1 MTLLDIH
8 PGKKKKKNDYQ
19 NDACSPMFK
28 VALFIIAKIWKQSK
42 SPSTDEWKKE
52 VVYTYT
58 IEYHSAVKEK
68 KKKNE
73 TLPFATM
80 WMDLASIMLSE
91 KCHTEKDNSKLSF
104 ICGRHKT
111 KQANVPNRREINSQI

>member
-1 MTLLDIH
+1 MEKRSGIH
-8 PGKKKKKNDYQ
+8 IYNRISLSCKGK
-19 NDACSPMFK
+19 
-28 VALFIIAKIWKQSK
+28 
-42 SPSTDEWKKE
+42 
-52 VVYTYT
+52 
-58 IEYHSAVKEK
+58 K

-111 KQANVPNRREINSQI
+111 KQANVHNRREINSQI